1 MPTFHAY
8 AADQKAGEFKP
19 FEYDPGQLGPD
30 QVEIEVDY
38 CGICH
43 SDLSML
49 DNDWGMTEFPFVGGH
64 EVSGK
69 VVALG
74 DQVPQD
80 KLKVG
85 DTVGLGWNSSS
96 CMHCRQCMHGDH
108 NLCLNGAQGTII
120 GRHGGFADKVR
131 CHWGWAITIPEGV
144 DPVAAGP
151 LFCGG
156 ITVFN
161 PIVQHHISPLAKAAV
176 IGIGGLG
183 HMALMFLRAWGCEVT
198 AFSTSPDKEDE
209 AKELGAHEFVNVKED
224 GALKK
229 LEGKFDL
236 ILNTTNVSLDWDAY
250 VAALGPK
257 GVLHSVGAV
266 EGRFGV
272 EQIFPMIMGQK
283 SFAASPLG
291 SPATTADMLDFCAR
305 HEIRPMIETCKMA
318 DLNDAFEKLRHGS
331 PRYRLVLEA

>member
-1 MPTFHAY
+1 MIHAY
-8 AADQKAGEFKP
+8 AAEKKAGEFKP
-19 FEYDPGQLGPD
+19 FEYDPGELGPD
-30 QVEIEVDY
+30 DVEIQVKY

-49 DNDWGMTEFPFVGGH
+49 DNDWGMTKYPFVGGH
-64 EVSGK
+64 EVSGT
-69 VVALG
+69 VAAVG
-74 DQVPQD
+74 EHVPSD

-85 DTVGLGWNSSS
+85 DTVGLGWNSGS
-96 CMHCRQCMHGDH
+96 CMHCRRCMHGDH
-108 NLCLNGAQGTII
+108 NLCLNGARGTIV

-131 CHWGWAITIPEGV
+131 CHWGWAITIPDGV
-144 DPVAAGP
+144 DPASAGP

-161 PIVQHHISPLAKAAV
+161 PIVQHDVSPLANVAV

-209 AKELGAHEFVNVKED
+209 AKKLGAHKFVNVKED

-236 ILNTTNVSLDWDAY
+236 ILNTTNVSLDWDGY
-250 VAALGPK
+250 VGTLGPK
-257 GVLHSVGAV
+257 GVLHTVGAV

-272 EQIFPMIMGQK
+272 EQVFPMIAGQK
-283 SFAASPLG
+283 SFSASPLG

-305 HEIRPMIETCKMA
+305 HAISPMIETRKMSQI
-318 DLNDAFEKLRHGS
+318 NDAFETLRHGS